1 MTHFEEKAGR
11 TMLSSFYW
19 IIENEIAGMA
29 MPTAS
34 MAYLYLEDA
43 DGAAAEE
50 MRREIQELQT
60 HGIGAVVT
68 LTENPLYW
76 EAFKEAGMTY
86 LHIPVPDMTAPTPTQ
101 IRTFM
106 QFARENIAQGR
117 PVVVHCMG
125 GMGRT
130 GTMLACYLVAKGIPP
145 RDAIKRVR
153 KQKPGAIETHWQE
166 EAVFEYAA
174 ALSES
179 PRDEI

>member
-1 MTHFEEKAGR
+1 
-11 TMLSSFYW
+11 MLSSFYW

-43 DGAAAEE
+43 NGAAAEE
-50 MRREIQELQT
+50 MRREIQELQA

-68 LTENPLYW
+68 LTENPLSG
-76 EAFKEAGMTY
+76 EAFQNAGMKY

-101 IRTFM
+101 IRTFI
-106 QFARENIAQGR
+106 QFAQDNVAQGR

-130 GTMLACYLVAKGIPP
+130 GTMLACYLVSKGIPP
-145 RDAIKRVR
+145 REAIQRVR
-153 KQKPGAIETHWQE
+153 KQKPGAIENHWQE
-166 EAVFEYAA
+166 EAVYDYFSS
-174 ALSES
+174 LSES
-179 PRDEI
+179 PRDE